1 LRQSTGAFTLIEMVI
16 SGALMTII
24 LASAYICLSAGVSSQ
39 KLVDSRS
46 DAAQTARVAM
56 ALIAADLRS
65 AVPLSAEYDFL
76 GMHRE
81 LSGANADNLDFGTRN
96 YIPKKM
102 HESDFCEVSYYVERN
117 RDKSMTLFRRRD
129 SSPDMDPLSGGTREE
144 IARGVQDLRFEYYD
158 GLDWYEEWGD
168 ATGKKQTKLIPEPNM
183 SGMPEAV
190 RITLTVDPGFERKK
204 SAEEKSSEAP
214 LTLQTTARLNMA
226 AFFYDRSGAW
236 GTNNASGGSPQDS
249 GGTGQ

>member
-1 LRQSTGAFTLIEMVI
+1 MVI

-39 KLVDSRS
+39 KLIDARS
-46 DAAQTARVAM
+46 DGAQSARVAM
-56 ALIAADLRS
+56 TMMAADLRS

-81 LSGANADNLDFGTRN
+81 LNGANADNLDFGTRN
-96 YIPKKM
+96 FIPKKL

-117 RDKSMTLFRRRD
+117 PDKSMTLFRRRD

-158 GLDWYEEWGD
+158 GLDWYEDWGD
-168 ATGKKQTKLIPEPNM
+168 ATGKKQTKLIPDPNM

-226 AFFYDRSGAW
+226 AFFYDRGGAW
-236 GTNNASGGSPQDS
+236 GTNSASGGASQDA
-249 GGTGQ
+249 GGTSQ